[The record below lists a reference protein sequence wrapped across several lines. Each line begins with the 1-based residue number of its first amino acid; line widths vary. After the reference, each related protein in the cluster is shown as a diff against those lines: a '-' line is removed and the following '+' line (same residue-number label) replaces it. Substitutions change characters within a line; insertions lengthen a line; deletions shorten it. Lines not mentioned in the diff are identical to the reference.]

1 LEKRFNLLS
10 DILHFHLML
19 CCSLSF
25 CSWGYVECYP
35 GYGHLHNSH
44 PEIVALVAVLKELCC
59 VPDQSTGETG
69 HGSKETFVTL
79 VKNLTVIIEFL

>member
-1 LEKRFNLLS
+1 MLS
-10 DILHFHLML
+10 AIRATAT
-19 CCSLSF
+19 CTTAT
-25 CSWGYVECYP
+25 E
-35 GYGHLHNSH
+35 
-44 PEIVALVAVLKELCC
+44 EIVARVAVLKELCC